1 MVPRKNELQVRRV
14 PAILS
19 AKNNR
24 PLIPVIHTVTALQHT
39 LYADKAAGKT
49 IGFVPTMGALH
60 EGHLSLL
67 RRAKE
72 ENDKVV
78 CSIFVNPTQF
88 NDPKDLAQYPRM
100 PEADLQLLESV
111 HCDYAFLPSTEEIY
125 PNGYHLLDL
134 DFGQLETVMEGQFRP
149 GHFKG
154 MATVVK
160 RLFDITTPDQA
171 YFGEKDFQQLAI
183 IRNMAERLN
192 IPVHIHGCATLRE
205 HDGLAMSS
213 RNLLLTPAQRAAAPL
228 IHKGLMMVRE
238 YIPHQSPDGI
248 KALVTRYIQQSP
260 HLHVQYFDI
269 VHPDTLESLLVWNTT
284 GTAQG
289 CIAVVTEGPRLIDNV
304 RYDW

>member
-1 MVPRKNELQVRRV
+1 
-14 PAILS
+14 
-19 AKNNR
+19 
-24 PLIPVIHTVTALQHT
+24 
-39 LYADKAAGKT
+39 
-49 IGFVPTMGALH
+49 MGALH

-125 PNGYHLLDL
+125 PKGYHLLDL
-134 DFGQLETVMEGQFRP
+134 DFGHLETVMEGQFRP

-171 YFGEKDFQQLAI
+171 YFGEKHFQQLAI
-183 IRNMAERLN
+183 IRNMAVRLN
-192 IPVHIHGCATLRE
+192 LPVKIHGCATLRE
-205 HDGLAMSS
+205 HDGVAMSS
-213 RNLLLTPAQRAAAPL
+213 RNLLLSKAQRAAAPL

-248 KALVTRYIQQSP
+248 RALVTRYIQQSP

-289 CIAVVTEGPRLIDNV
+289 CIAVLTEGPRLIDNV